1 MLNVHLKREIPEALK
16 PKTIKIV
23 TSDATQKA
31 TDGLSD
37 K

>member
-1 MLNVHLKREIPEALK
+1 MLNVHLKREVPDALK

-23 TSDATQKA
+23 TSGDNVIETK
-31 TDGLSD
+31 G